1 MISIMTRSSTANH
14 LTRPKKRG
22 RGRKNIGENY
32 GTRKP
37 SHDDNN
43 SMTKHD
49 RPPFFHFSRP
59 NRFVNR
65 PSESSTQR
73 SGNVGEK
80 VASLE
85 ERSMARP
92 PLLLFDYLKS
102 DSDPLTKCPVRFEGS
117 ELPFVVASR
126 SIGSAASEFRTE
138 YVGTRQLLHPSRFN
152 EPDRFHRSAAR
163 AAPAEERGGEGRED

>member
-1 MISIMTRSSTANH
+1 
-14 LTRPKKRG
+14 
-22 RGRKNIGENY
+22 
-32 GTRKP
+32 
-37 SHDDNN
+37 
-43 SMTKHD
+43 
-49 RPPFFHFSRP
+49 
-59 NRFVNR
+59 
-65 PSESSTQR
+65 
-73 SGNVGEK
+73 
-80 VASLE
+80 
-85 ERSMARP
+85 MARP